1 MELRVGMI
9 ERHTCIASIAKSKD
23 WIQRECKSYTLIESA
38 SVWNVVDDGWGGKAD
53 SQSISRGDLLLM
65 SINVFQI

>member
-1 MELRVGMI
+1 MLHAYVRRFDVTVTVGSFLGTK
-9 ERHTCIASIAKSKD
+9 RP
-23 WIQRECKSYTLIESA
+23 L
-38 SVWNVVDDGWGGKAD
+38 NVVDDGWGGKAD

>member
-1 MELRVGMI
+1 MLHAYVRRFDVTVTVGSFFFGTK
-9 ERHTCIASIAKSKD
+9 RP
-23 WIQRECKSYTLIESA
+23 L
-38 SVWNVVDDGWGGKAD
+38 NVVDDGWGGKAD